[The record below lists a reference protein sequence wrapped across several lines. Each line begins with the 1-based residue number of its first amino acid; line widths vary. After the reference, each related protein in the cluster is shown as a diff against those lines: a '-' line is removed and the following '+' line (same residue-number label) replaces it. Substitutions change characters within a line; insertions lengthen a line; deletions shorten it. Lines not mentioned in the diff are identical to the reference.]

1 MFDRVLITPL
11 GDILALADVFQSV
24 NRNILIR
31 DNLAFYS
38 EVCFCNYSVEWIE
51 RYLGATVGMLSTE
64 QLF

>member
-51 RYLGATVGMLSTE
+51 RYSGATVGMLSTE